1 MITIPYSEFNFSFAR
16 SSGAGGQ
23 NVNKLNTKA
32 TLTWDM
38 EASEACHYFI
48 KKRFKQKYK
57 RFIIDN
63 KVVISSQ
70 KGRSQKMNIDDCVK
84 KLNEMVASVEFAPKA
99 RRATKPTRN
108 SVKKRLDGK
117 SKQSLKKKLRREKF

>member
-38 EASEACHYFI
+38 QLTQCCSTFV
-48 KKRFKQKYK
+48 KRRFAEQYK
-57 RFIIDN
+57 RFIIDG

-70 KGRSQKMNIDDCVK
+70 KGRSQKQNIDDCVSR
-84 KLNEMVASVEFAPKA
+84 LNQMITSVEYAPKA
-99 RRATKPTRN
+99 RRATKPTKG

-117 SKQSLKKKLRREKF
+117 SKHSSLKKLRREKF